1 MRDKK
6 ALSNA
11 EIASFCSQV
20 SLLIQAGITPFES
33 INILYNDAKNSKG
46 ADLLKTI
53 LDICKQGEPFHKALA
68 ATEVFP
74 DYMVHMIALGEDSGN
89 LDDCMSSLAIY
100 YEKEDSIAAS
110 IKSAVTYPLIMILMM
125 LTVIFVLVSK
135 VMPIF
140 KQVFNELGSEMTGV
154 AASLL
159 SLGDSLNRYSF
170 ILLILICI
178 VLLVY
183 VLSRKTTVG
192 RNTTAR
198 ILQGLPF
205 TRNFYLN
212 IACERFASGMAICL
226 SSGIDIYT
234 SLDITKQLVGNQLL
248 SDKIEKCRKAVQ
260 EGAGFSEALTG
271 CGIFNHLY
279 CQMLAVG
286 FKSGNADVVLRK
298 IADGYRDTT
307 DKKMQA
313 LISILE
319 PTLVIILSV
328 IVGLILL
335 SVILPLMGIMASIG

>member
-1 MRDKK
+1 MKDKK

-11 EIASFCSQV
+11 EIASFCNQV

-33 INILYNDAKNSKG
+33 ISILYNDASNSNGK
-46 ADLLKTI
+46 DLLKTI

-89 LDDCMSSLAIY
+89 LDDCMSSLANY
-100 YEKEDSIAAS
+100 YEKEDNIASS

-140 KQVFNELGSEMTGV
+140 KQVFRELGSEMTGF
-154 AASLL
+154 AASLIA
-159 SLGDSLNRYSF
+159 LGDSLNRYSF
-170 ILLILICI
+170 ILLIAICL
-178 VLLVY
+178 VLLIY
-183 VLSRKTTVG
+183 VLSRKTQAG
-192 RNTTAR
+192 RNLTSR
-198 ILQGLPF
+198 ILQGFPL
-205 TRNFYLN
+205 TKGFYQN

-226 SSGIDIYT
+226 SSGIDIYS
-234 SLDITKQLVGNQLL
+234 SLDITKQLVGNKLL
-248 SDKIEKCRKAVQ
+248 SEKIEKCREAVHK
-260 EGAGFSEALTG
+260 GAGFAEALTG

-279 CQMLAVG
+279 CQMLTVG
-286 FKSGNADVVLRK
+286 FKSGNADVVLKK
-298 IADGYRDTT
+298 IADGYQKST

-313 LISILE
+313 IISILE

>member
-1 MRDKK
+1 MKNKK

-11 EIASFCSQV
+11 EIASFCNQV

-33 INILYNDAKNSKG
+33 INILYNDAKNTKG
-46 ADLLKTI
+46 AELLKII
-53 LDICKQGEPFHKALA
+53 LDICRQGEPFHEALA
-68 ATEVFP
+68 ATKVFP
-74 DYMVHMIALGEDSGN
+74 DYMIHMIALGEDSGN
-89 LDDCMSSLAIY
+89 LDDCMSSLASY
-100 YEKEDSIAAS
+100 YEKEENIAES

-125 LTVIFVLVSK
+125 LTVIFVLISR

-140 KQVFNELGSEMTGV
+140 KQVFKELGSEMTGL

-159 SLGDSLNRYSF
+159 NLGDSLNRYSF
-170 ILLILICI
+170 LLLIIIC
-178 VLLVY
+178 VTLLVY
-183 VLSRKTTVG
+183 MLSRKTQIG
-192 RNTTAR
+192 KKLTAR
-198 ILQGLPF
+198 ILQRSPL
-205 TRNFYLN
+205 TKSFYLN

-234 SLDITKQLVGNQLL
+234 SLDITKQLVGNHLL
-248 SDKIEKCRKAVQ
+248 SDKIEMCRKSVH
-260 EGAGFSEALTG
+260 GGSGFAEALTG

-279 CQMLAVG
+279 CQMLSVG
-286 FKSGNADVVLRK
+286 FKSGNADVILRK
-298 IADGYRDTT
+298 IADGYRNTT

-313 LISILE
+313 LISVLE